1 MKKLFAPF
9 ILLLA
14 FLIKAQTVSGSILAK
29 DGRQPI
35 PYAKIAIDDQSSGAI
50 ADELGNFTINLDDIA
65 LNSNVKIE
73 VGGFEKYSV
82 LVKDFAKTDKKQI
95 LLEEKV
101 KAIEEVKIIYK
112 NFTQENWGVTTKN
125 KRRKFLHNASKE
137 EGNQSREL
145 AVLFENENEV
155 KLQKININI
164 ASFKTDRPVFVR
176 FTIYDK
182 NLHLILEEDL
192 YDKISANKII
202 KNVYSYD
209 VSNKQIWLTDD
220 FYIGIQLL
228 NYFEGNFSISGAKTG
243 NKTIYR
249 HYLSNWIEVPVIKP
263 AINIIVKVAK
273 N

>member
-1 MKKLFAPF
+1 MYKTTLLS
-9 ILLLA
+9 ILIFSFSLS
-14 FLIKAQTVSGSILAK
+14 AQTISGTIMSK
-29 DGRQPI
+29 EDRQPI
-35 PYAKIAIDDQSSGAI
+35 PYAKIGIENQNFGAI
-50 ADELGNFTINLDDIA
+50 ADENGNFAINLDDIA
-65 LNSNVKIE
+65 LESNVKIE
-73 VGGFEKYSV
+73 VGGFENYSV
-82 LVKDFAKTDKKQI
+82 SAKDFAKKNKQQI
-95 LLEEKV
+95 LLKEKV
-101 KAIEEVKIIYK
+101 KDIEEVKIIYK

-176 FTIYDK
+176 FIIYDK

-249 HYLSNWIEVPVIKP
+249 HYLSNWIEVPVIRP
-263 AINIIVKVAK
+263 AINVIVKVAK